1 MKKKIKIICTLGPSS
16 LNRKFLEYSK
26 KNINI
31 LRLNMSHLNLNEMQ
45 KNILFIRKYTN
56 TQICIDSEGAQIRSK
71 VKKKK
76 FFKKNLKITVF
87 HGKANFLE
95 FYPEYIFN
103 KIKKGDLLNIG
114 FDNLKIK
121 ILKKNEKK
129 FSAIVVREGLLENNK
144 GVHIENR
151 KIDINY
157 LTNKDFKAIEL
168 AKQMNVKT
176 FALSFTNSEKDINSF
191 NKLLKKNSNKI
202 YKIETKKAVKNFETM
217 IKVGSNFLI
226 DRGDLSKDIDIIN
239 IPKVQRDLIEIKKKY
254 KNKNIY
260 IATNLLESMV
270 YNNYPTRGEA
280 NDIYSSLEMGADGL
294 VLAAETAVGKYPI
307 ECVEFIKKLINNF
320 KKK

>member
-76 FFKKNLKITVF
+76 FFKKNSKITVF
-87 HGKANFLE
+87 HGKSNFLK

-121 ILKKNEKK
+121 ILKKKNKN
-129 FSAIVVREGLLENNK
+129 FSATVVREGLLENNK

>member
-168 AKQMNVKT
+168 AKQMNIKT
-176 FALSFTNSEKDINSF
+176 FALSFTNSEEDINSF

-254 KNKNIY
+254 KNKNIF
-260 IATNLLESMV
+260 IATNLLESMI

>member
-76 FFKKNLKITVF
+76 FFKKNSKITVF
-87 HGKANFLE
+87 HGKSNFLK